1 MATSEH
7 EKYFLWF
14 SDIHFD
20 PYYATYQ
27 GYSADDVCNIPS
39 LPSIGKHG
47 CDSPE
52 ALVRSAFQTAV
63 DVVANA
69 PTDPSFIIV
78 TGDSIRHGMDLL
90 FINHTETPINY
101 HALANSSHYLEA
113 MDTAGHVMKN
123 LSTILHEYFPETQII
138 VSVGNND
145 VVPDYYLELKE
156 ENSALGN
163 LSLSVEDV
171 GMLGVLYDA
180 LNDNST
186 KNRAILTR
194 DDEWTFLRGGYYSR
208 MLHDGKLIILSL
220 NTVLYASY
228 YEPLPVYAEDPG
240 KQFLW
245 MKKMLGYAKEIK
257 CQVVIIGHIPPTIGS
272 FRHNQF
278 WKDDYVKTYYTLIEE
293 FDDVVIAQ
301 LFGHLHSDEFRVGD
315 LSMTQMNSDTET
327 QMIPSLSSPLLLG
340 PSVTPIHGNH
350 PAFRLVKYGAVGGNK
365 KYNDGRFKLLDYE
378 SYSYLM
384 NTNQT
389 WEKLYTFSDL
399 YASNYNI
406 EEGLSSKTMRSIVKS
421 MENTIHRQE
430 SATFSS
436 FRAFVKS
443 GASGSQYAGFG
454 VACDEQCKEE
464 WICTIISATRNGFDN
479 CLVSRRDSR
488 EKAKG
493 LLVIA
498 MFAIVGA
505 VAAFTFVIRQR
516 RASKRSCYEETP
528 SVEGGAGLALEID
541 K

>member
-1 MATSEH
+1 VELYTLIWNTET
-7 EKYFLWF
+7 FLF
-14 SDIHFD
+14 CLG
-20 PYYATYQ
+20 T
-27 GYSADDVCNIPS
+27 V
-39 LPSIGKHG
+39 
-47 CDSPE
+47 
-52 ALVRSAFQTAV
+52 
-63 DVVANA
+63 
-69 PTDPSFIIV
+69 
-78 TGDSIRHGMDLL
+78 RHGMDLL

-101 HALANSSHYLEA
+101 HALANSSHYIEA
-113 MDTAGHVMKN
+113 MDTAGRVMKN
-123 LSTILHEYFPETQII
+123 LTTILHEYFPDTQVI

-163 LSLSVEDV
+163 LSLSVEDA

-186 KNRAILTR
+186 KNSAILTR

-220 NTVLYASY
+220 NTVLFASY
-228 YEPLPVYAEDPG
+228 YEPEPSYEDDPG

-245 MKKMLGYAKEIK
+245 MKKMLGYAKERK
-257 CQVVIIGHIPPTIGS
+257 CQVIIIGHIPPTIGS

-278 WKDDYVKTYYTLIEE
+278 WKDDYIKTYYTLIEG

-315 LSMTQMNSDTET
+315 LSMTQLNSDTET
-327 QMIPSLSSPLLLG
+327 HMIPSLSSPLLLG

-350 PAFRLVKYGAVGGNK
+350 PAFRLVKYGSVVGNE

-378 SYSYLM
+378 SYSSLI
-384 NTNQT
+384 NTDQT
-389 WEKLYTFSDL
+389 WEKLYTFSDV
-399 YASNYNI
+399 YASSYTLQ
-406 EEGLSSKTMRSIVKS
+406 EGLSAKTMRSVVEA

-430 SATFSS
+430 SAVLSS
-436 FRAFVKS
+436 FRAYVKS

-464 WICTIISATRNGFDN
+464 WICTIISATRNGFEN
-479 CLVSRRDSR
+479 CLVSRCESR

-493 LLVIA
+493 IIA
-498 MFAIVGA
+498 ITVFAIVGA
-505 VAAFTFVIRQR
+505 VVALAFVVRTK
-516 RASKRSCYEETP
+516 RASKRSSYEETP
-528 SVEGGAGLALEID
+528 SVEGGAAQPLEID
-541 K
+541 KC